1 MSANLARYDAA
12 RKALAEA
19 RRIDEVRD
27 IRDKAVAMQVYAR
40 QAKDTQLIDCA
51 IDIRLR
57 AERRAGELLIEMKE
71 HGERETRGGDRRTK
85 SRTATLIPK
94 LADIGVT
101 KTQSA
106 RWQKLATVPKEQFEA
121 KVAKHRK
128 IAVAACENNRE
139 VIRAA
144 KAELH
149 EEKRKHREVR
159 ERELSAKLLALPE
172 RKYGVILAD
181 PPWKFEV
188 WSDKGLTNT
197 SAANH
202 YPISELEEINRL
214 DVRSIA
220 AKDSV
225 LFLWATVP
233 MLPQALE
240 TMAAWDFSYV
250 SHLCWIKN
258 RPGTGY
264 WVRNEHELLLVGK
277 RGKIPAP
284 AAGDQP
290 RSVIHAA
297 VRAHSQK
304 PDAIYLLIEAMFPH
318 LPRIE
323 LYARMRRDG
332 WHVWGLEAPGYEAP
346 RAIPNAAGTN
356 NKEALIAAL
365 AR

>member
-1 MSANLARYDAA
+1 MSASLAKYDAA

-19 RRIDEVRD
+19 RRIDEVKD

-40 QAKDTQLIDCA
+40 QAQDTQLIDCA

-71 HGERETRGGDRRTK
+71 HGERETKGGDRRTK
-85 SRTATLIPK
+85 SRAATLIPK

-101 KTQSA
+101 KTQSS
-106 RWQKLATVPKEQFEA
+106 RWQRLATVPKEQFEA
-121 KVAKHRK
+121 RVAKHRK
-128 IAVAACENNRE
+128 IAVAACENDRE

-144 KAELH
+144 KAETH
-149 EEKRKHREVR
+149 EEKRKQREAR

-202 YPISELEEINRL
+202 YRTSELEEIKRL
-214 DVRSIA
+214 DVPSIA
-220 AKDSV
+220 AADSV

-233 MLPQALE
+233 MLQQALE
-240 TMAAWDFSYV
+240 VMASWGFSYV
-250 SHLCWIKN
+250 SNVCWIKN
-258 RPGTGY
+258 RSGTGY
-264 WVRNEHELLLVGK
+264 WVRNQHELLLIGK
-277 RGKIPAP
+277 RGKVPAP
-284 AAGDQP
+284 VEGDQP
-290 RSVIHAA
+290 GSVIHAD
-297 VRAHSQK
+297 VRRHSQK
-304 PDAIYLLIEAMFPH
+304 PDAVYLLIEAMFPH
-318 LPRIE
+318 LPKIE
-323 LYARMRRDG
+323 LYARTRRDG
-332 WHVWGLEAPGYEAP
+332 WHAWGLEAPNDEAT
-346 RAIPNAAGTN
+346 RSIPKVTGTN
-356 NKEALIAAL
+356 NMEALHTAL